1 MVTFTAYVH
10 SRLPRVYG
18 LVTLA
23 VECVH
28 TESDEEDP
36 SEWANASKPVAPDE
50 QAQFA
55 GF

>member
-1 MVTFTAYVH
+1 MHAYI
-10 SRLPRVYG
+10 PRVYG

-23 VECVH
+23 VGVP